1 MIRNPL
7 EQFEISDLV
16 SIFILNQF
24 KLSLTSLGIYVI
36 IATSILLIAFNFYT
50 PKYSSTHPS
59 GNSAIL
65 PNNGT
70 LIKESIYDTVL
81 AIVKDQ
87 IGKKNE
93 NYFPFILSLFLFI
106 LFSNLIGMVPYSFTI
121 TSQIVLTLSLSVAII
136 IGVTVLGFYIHKLT
150 FLSLFIPVGTPL
162 GLVPLL
168 VLIEFISYLARAVSL
183 GVRLAANVIAGH
195 ILLKILSTFIYNFI
209 KQSILFFIIGFL
221 PILLFTAL
229 VGLELAIAVLQAI
242 VFIILTCSYI
252 RDAIYLH

>member
-1 MIRNPL
+1 
-7 EQFEISDLV
+7 
-16 SIFILNQF
+16 
-24 KLSLTSLGIYVI
+24 
-36 IATSILLIAFNFYT
+36 LIAFNFYT
-50 PKYSSTHPS
+50 PKY
-59 GNSAIL
+59 NSAIL

-87 IGKKNE
+87 IGKKDE
-93 NYFPFILSLFLFI
+93 KYFPFILSLFLFI

-121 TSQIVLTLSLSVAII
+121 TSQIILTLSLSIAII
-136 IGVTVLGFYIHKLT
+136 IGVTILGFYIHKLT

-168 VLIEFISYLARAVSL
+168 VLIELISYLARAVSL

-221 PILLFTAL
+221 PILIFTAL

>member
-1 MIRNPL
+1 MINNPL
-7 EQFEISDLV
+7 EQFEMSDLI
-16 SIFILNQF
+16 SILILNQF
-24 KLSLTSLGIYVI
+24 KLSLTNLGFYVI
-36 IATSILLIAFNFYT
+36 IATILLFFAFNFYT
-50 PKYSSTHPS
+50 PKFNSKVLGTH
-59 GNSAIL
+59 
-65 PNNGT
+65 GT

-87 IGKKNE
+87 IGKKDE
-93 NYFPFILSLFLFI
+93 KYFPFIISLFLFI

-121 TSQIVLTLSLSVAII
+121 TSQIVLALSLSVAIL
-136 IGVTVLGFYIHKLT
+136 IGVTLLGFYIHKLV
-150 FLSLFIPVGTPL
+150 FLSLFIPSGTPL

-168 VLIEFISYLARAVSL
+168 VVIELISYLARAVSL

-221 PILLFTAL
+221 PILIFTAL

-252 RDAIYLH
+252 RDAVYLH